1 MYADRFLTCWAAV
14 LHLAYIAQSYYLR
27 NGSGAMRMPST
38 YVLAIVVFL
47 GYGVVRTRVERIET
61 KTPSYYVA
69 DLLGH
74 VLPLVLI
81 KPELSYE
88 SALFAAVV
96 VWLYLEYHRYD
107 FCQLKVWYRNYMHY
121 AFHE

>member
-1 MYADRFLTCWAAV
+1 
-14 LHLAYIAQSYYLR
+14 
-27 NGSGAMRMPST
+27 MRIPST

-47 GYGVVRTRVERIET
+47 GYGVVRTRVKRIDT

-88 SALFAAVV
+88 SALLAITVL
-96 VWLYLEYHRYD
+96 WLYLEYHGYD
-107 FCQLKVWYRNYMHY
+107 FCQLKWYTNYIHY
-121 AFHE
+121 AFHEKKIEKRFGTSSDKK